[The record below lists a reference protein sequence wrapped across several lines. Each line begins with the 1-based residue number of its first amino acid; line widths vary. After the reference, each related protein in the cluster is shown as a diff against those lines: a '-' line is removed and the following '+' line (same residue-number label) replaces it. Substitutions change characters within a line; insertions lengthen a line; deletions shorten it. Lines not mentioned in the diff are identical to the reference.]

1 MGSDIICITIE
12 NKVGEK
18 VVVPLTTWENGLKL
32 DADWHI
38 YVPPKLK
45 PQVVAPV
52 VVELKNPAPVV
63 APVAPKA
70 PAPAV
75 KPPKLIHKGKRKGK

>member
-32 DADWHI
+32 DTDWHI
-38 YVPPKLK
+38 YEPPKVKL
-45 PQVVAPV
+45 QAVAPV
-52 VVELKNPAPVV
+52 VVELKSPAPVV
-63 APVAPKA
+63 VPVAPKA
-70 PAPAV
+70 PAPVA
-75 KPPKLIHKGKRKGK
+75 KSPKLIHKGKRKGK